1 MSDAFNNGME
11 YFNTFAG
18 GQVACAIGLEVIN
31 IVIDEKLRE
40 NAQATGKYLKN
51 KLNLLK
57 DKYQVNLYSNRS
69 LETFG
74 DMDS

>member
-1 MSDAFNNGME
+1 MCDAFNNGME

-40 NAQATGKYLKN
+40 NAQTTGKYLMD

-57 DKYQVNLYSNRS
+57 DKYQVNLNTNRS
-69 LETFG
+69 SETFV
-74 DMDS
+74 DRDS

>member
-40 NAQATGKYLKN
+40 NAQATGKYLKD